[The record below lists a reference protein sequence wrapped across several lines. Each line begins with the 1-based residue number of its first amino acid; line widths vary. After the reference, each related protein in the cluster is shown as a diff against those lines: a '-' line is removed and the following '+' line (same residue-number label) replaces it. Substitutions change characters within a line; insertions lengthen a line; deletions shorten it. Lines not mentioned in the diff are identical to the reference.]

1 MAGDLLAFADAVGLL
16 QSGGVLLLGT
26 DTLPGFHCRA
36 DLSDSV
42 DRILA
47 LKGRPTGKSL
57 LVLAGSMEQTRLVT
71 GSLTDR
77 QSSYCERC
85 WPGPFSLIL
94 PAGGELS
101 SHVISV
107 DGTVA
112 VRVPD
117 LPSLRDLILAVGF
130 PVVST
135 SANLSGKPPSGDL
148 QIAHLAFSDEV
159 NGSWQP
165 SGITSVNSSINGSGP
180 SALIDLTVWPPVE
193 LRSGPQ
199 NPPRP
204 E

>member
-1 MAGDLLAFADAVGLL
+1 MAGELLAFADAVGLL

-42 DRILA
+42 ERILT

-57 LVLAGSMEQTRLVT
+57 LVLAGSVEQTRLVT
-71 GSLTDR
+71 GPLTDR

-101 SHVISV
+101 SHVMS
-107 DGTVA
+107 DSGTVA
-112 VRVPD
+112 VRVPAV
-117 LPSLRDLILAVGF
+117 PSLRDLILAVGF

-135 SANLSGKPPSGDL
+135 SANLSGQPPSGDL
-148 QIAHLAFSDEV
+148 QTARSVFNGKV

-165 SGITSVNSSINGSGP
+165 FEIASVDSVKNGSGP
-180 SALIDLTVWPPVE
+180 SSLIDLTVWPPVE

-199 NPPRP
+199 NPPP
-204 E
+204 PV